1 MIVLWILLAVYLFG
15 IITISLFADMT
26 LVGQDRP
33 ASFKQKIPYTLL
45 WPVVS
50 AYMTYKAFC
59 GEISI
64 TKSERK

>member
-1 MIVLWILLAVYLFG
+1 MIVLWILLAIYLFG
-15 IITISLFADMT
+15 VVVISLFADMT
-26 LVGQDRP
+26 LVGQDKP

-50 AYMTYKAFC
+50 AYMTYKALH
-59 GEISI
+59 GEIRI